1 MNKVSHFEL
10 PADDITRARKFYS
23 DVFGW
28 ASNEVPEMEYT
39 MVQTGPTDEHGLT
52 QEPGFVNGG
61 MLQREEGLTAPIIT
75 IEVPDIDAAAEQVE
89 ANGGQVIISRQRVGD
104 MGYSSY
110 FKDTEG
116 NTIGLWQNVA

>member
-10 PADDITRARKFYS
+10 PADDITRARRFYS

-28 ASNEVPEMEYT
+28 ASNEDPEMQYT
-39 MVQTGPTDEHGLT
+39 MVQTGPTDEQGVT

-61 MLQREEGLTAPIIT
+61 MRQRDAGITSPIIT
-75 IEVPDIDAAAEQVE
+75 IEVPDIEAASEQLE
-89 ANGGQVIISRQRVGD
+89 ANGGQIIISSQQVGEL
-104 MGYSSY
+104 GFSAY

-116 NTIGLWQNVA
+116 NTIGLWQNAA

>member
-10 PADDITRARKFYS
+10 PADDIARARKFYS

-28 ASNEVPEMEYT
+28 ASNEVPEMDYT
-39 MVQTGPTDEHGLT
+39 MVQTGPTDEQGLT